1 MSTIQSERKMKP
13 MEEMCYDMG
22 YAKGKEDA
30 VVHGRWIQLKNENG
44 KPFPW
49 YQCSNCACSPAEW
62 ENGLP
67 PHCHCC
73 GAKMDLEDGAK

>member
-30 VVHGRWIQLKNENG
+30 VVHGRWLHTHTSES
-44 KPFPW
+44 
-49 YQCSNCACSPAEW
+49 YMTECLRCSWCGFDDTEMYDTPYC
-62 ENGLP
+62 
-67 PHCHCC
+67 PHC
-73 GAKMDLEDGAK
+73 GVKMDLEDDAK